1 MEIVVIIPARYASAR
16 LPGKP
21 LAPIAGKPMIQHVY
35 ERAAR
40 ATLVRDVLV
49 ATDDERIARAVE
61 TFGGRVLMT
70 PQEIRSGSDRIAHV
84 ARGLITASVIVNVQG
99 DEPLIE
105 PSMIDAAIRPLA
117 EDPSLLMSTLVRV
130 IDTTGDLHNPAIVK
144 VVLDRQ
150 DFCLCF
156 SRSAIPYLRDAGT
169 AEWHRHHRYYQH
181 IGLYVYRREFLLEFA
196 QMRQTPLEL
205 AEKLEQ
211 MRVLEHGY
219 RIKAVVTTERSIP
232 VDTPEDL
239 THVRSLIGHH
249 A

>member
-1 MEIVVIIPARYASAR
+1 MEAVVIIPARYASAR

-35 ERAAR
+35 ERAGR
-40 ATLVRDVLV
+40 AKLVREVLV
-49 ATDDERIARAVE
+49 ATDDQRIARAVE
-61 TFGGRVLMT
+61 TFGGHAVMT
-70 PQEIRSGSDRIAHV
+70 PEEIHSGSDRIAHV
-84 ARGLITASVIVNVQG
+84 ARGLSSAGVIVNVQG

-105 PSMIDAAIRPLA
+105 PSMIDAAIRPLL
-117 EDPSLLMSTLVRV
+117 EDPSLRMSTLVRV
-130 IDTTGDLHNPAIVK
+130 IDSTDELHNPAIVK

-169 AEWHRHHRYYQH
+169 ADWPRHHRYYQH
-181 IGLYVYRREFLLEFA
+181 IGLYCYRREFLLEFA

-219 RIKAVVTTERSIP
+219 RIKAVVTTGRSAP
-232 VDTPEDL
+232 VDTPDDL
-239 THVRSLIGHH
+239 THVRTLIGHH